1 MLKKLLIR
9 NFKSFIDVEIDLSQ
23 TVVFIGPNN
32 SGKTTALQALALWDA
47 GCRHWLSK
55 RDSDKKKDAA
65 KAVTIGRKDLVY
77 LQLPSSNAMWRDL
90 RVREG
95 YKEDDKP
102 KTKNILIEIIVE
114 GEDEQGQWQC
124 GLEFEYVNEEY
135 FYCRPLRTNDS
146 DKPNRMVVPVDRVRN
161 IKLAFLPPM
170 SGLLLEEPLLQ
181 PGRVEVMLGSGRSG
195 EILRNLCYA
204 LWERKDGG
212 WQSVVKAMKS
222 LFGATLRDPEFV
234 AQLGTL
240 EISYQQQNGTDLPLN
255 SAGLGQ
261 QQTLL
266 LLAYMHLNPGA
277 VILLDEPDAH
287 LEILRQRQTY
297 HLITEIARHTNAQ
310 VICASHSEVVL
321 NEAIERDTVVAFVGK
336 PHLIS
341 DERGSQVL
349 KALRDYG
356 FENYIQAEQTGWV
369 LYLEGSTDLALLQ
382 AWARRLNHPATNAL
396 EKPFVHYLNTNV
408 PSVACSHFAAVKEAN
423 PKLLGVALFDR
434 LEKNIQGEMIGLAQ
448 VEWSRREIENYI
460 CTESVLIRYAKGDD
474 LPEDLISGVEK
485 ESRLVAM
492 RETIEEME
500 QAAKVF
506 GTSLWSG
513 DAKASE
519 EVLPRIFALYRTK
532 INDIRIPSKKDYFTL
547 VDYQLPDEVD
557 PEVIE
562 KLDLIAKQAA
572 LATPHEVA
580 EATPK
585 KVVK

>member
-1 MLKKLLIR
+1 MLKKLLIK
-9 NFKSFIDVEIDLSQ
+9 NFKSFTDVEIDLSQ
-23 TVVFIGPNN
+23 SVVFIGPNN

-47 GCRHWLSK
+47 CCRHWLAK
-55 RDSDKKKDAA
+55 RDGDKKKDAA

-114 GEDEQGQWQC
+114 GEDEQGVWQC

-135 FYCRPLRTNDS
+135 FYCRPLRTNDAE
-146 DKPNRMVVPVDRVRN
+146 KPNRMLVPVDRVRN

-181 PGRVEVMLGSGRSG
+181 PGRVEVLLGSGRSG

-204 LWERKDGG
+204 LMEKQDGG

-222 LFGATLRDPEFV
+222 LFGATLRDPVFV

-266 LLAYMHLNPGA
+266 LLAYMHLNPGS
-277 VILLDEPDAH
+277 VILLDELDAH

-297 HLITEIARHTNAQ
+297 HLITDIARRTNAQ

-356 FENYIQAEQTGWV
+356 FENYVQAEQTGWV

-382 AWARRLNHPATNAL
+382 AWARRLGHPAAIAL

-408 PSVACSHFAAVKEAN
+408 PSDACRHFAAVKEAN
-423 PKLLGVALFDR
+423 PQLLGVALFDR
-434 LEKNIQGEMIGLAQ
+434 LEKNIQGEMPRLVQ
-448 VEWSRREIENYI
+448 MQWSRREIANYI
-460 CTESVLIRYAKGDD
+460 CSESVLIRYAKGADQ
-474 LPEDLISGVEK
+474 PEDLISGVEG
-485 ESRLVAM
+485 ESRLIAM
-492 RETIEEME
+492 QETLEKMD
-500 QAAKVF
+500 QAAKIV
-506 GTSLWSG
+506 GMPLWSG

-519 EVLPRIFALYRTK
+519 EVLPRIFTLYRSK

-547 VDYQLPDEVD
+547 VDYQMPGEIDQEV
-557 PEVIE
+557 VE

-572 LATPHEVA
+572 LARLPDWEETM
-580 EATPK
+580 PK
-585 KVVK
+585 KVTK